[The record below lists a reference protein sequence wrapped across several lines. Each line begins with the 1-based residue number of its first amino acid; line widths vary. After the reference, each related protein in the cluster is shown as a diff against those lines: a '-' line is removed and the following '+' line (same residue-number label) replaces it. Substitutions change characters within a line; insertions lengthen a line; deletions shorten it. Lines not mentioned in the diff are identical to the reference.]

1 MILDAD
7 ATCKINAKGREGRQR
22 RTHSSRSRRAANFR
36 FRHTNLPTDVHMSQA
51 ESKLKMVLL
60 AMQNKLLQPQ

>member
-1 MILDAD
+1 MQMQHARSTQKEEKEGKDAP
-7 ATCKINAKGREGRQR
+7 I
-22 RTHSSRSRRAANFR
+22 SSRSRRAANFR
-36 FRHTNLPTDVHMSQA
+36 FRHTNLHLPTDVHMSQA

>member
-1 MILDAD
+1 MQMQHARSTQKEEKEGKDAP
-7 ATCKINAKGREGRQR
+7 I
-22 RTHSSRSRRAANFR
+22 SSRSRRAANFR
-36 FRHTNLPTDVHMSQA
+36 FRYTNLPTDVHMSQA

>member
-7 ATCKINAKGREGRQR
+7 AACMINAKERKGRQR
-22 RTHSSRSRRAANFR
+22 NTHPIQVQAANFR